1 MMYDTTPAF
10 NNSGDPAVE
19 SFEGTH
25 LVYVGAGSDPFEVIT
40 NAVKYANIF
49 HN

>member
-1 MMYDTTPAF
+1 VTLVF
-10 NNSGDPAVE
+10 FFCNSGDPAVE

-40 NAVKYANIF
+40 NAVKYVNVFCI
-49 HN
+49 